1 MSKFITD
8 EILGEREKRIL
19 GSFVSLV
26 NPTSRSQS
34 VEKDQIILKD
44 NKYYSVIKSGTVDFS
59 TSVPNAEYLK
69 PLNLKSGGGGLEIE
83 ELKKKLFKT

>member
-34 VEKDQIILKD
+34 VKKDQIILKD
-44 NKYYSVIKSGTVDFS
+44 NKYYSVIKVVLL
-59 TSVPNAEYLK
+59 TSQQVFLMQNT
-69 PLNLKSGGGGLEIE
+69 LNHLI
-83 ELKKKLFKT
+83 